1 MIDRANHS
9 PPINKRCP
17 ASHIHSKLNGNINI
31 LHHISYNTEKFQVRG
46 SKVTNYEPSG
56 FFNPE
61 CEP

>member
-17 ASHIHSKLNGNINI
+17 ASHIHSKLNGNIDI
-31 LHHISYNTEKFQVRG
+31 LHHISNNTEKIQVQD
-46 SKVTNYEPSG
+46 SKVTSYKLSG

-61 CEP
+61 P